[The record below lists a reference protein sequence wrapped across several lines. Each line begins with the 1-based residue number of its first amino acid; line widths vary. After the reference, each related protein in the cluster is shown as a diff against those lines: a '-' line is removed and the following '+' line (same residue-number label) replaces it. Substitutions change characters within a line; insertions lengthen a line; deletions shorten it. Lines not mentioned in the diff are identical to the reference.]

1 MVCSE
6 FRKLLSNGLEL
17 IPVGPGLPGRIN
29 GRVERMDKGMQ
40 ICGTEIVH
48 LIPGRCRQSHIRV
61 HGTGGHSEFQGD
73 QEIQLAFG
81 SRISTLYL
89 LRLFLTLFVENRIV
103 GSQEMFE
110 EIFVP
115 LAAGAQ
121 KVCPPKKKNS
131 RPIFW
136 TVRILEGEL
145 NFTLL

>member
-1 MVCSE
+1 
-6 FRKLLSNGLEL
+6 
-17 IPVGPGLPGRIN
+17 
-29 GRVERMDKGMQ
+29 MDKGMQ

-48 LIPGRCRQSHIRV
+48 LIPGGCRQSHVRV
-61 HGTGGHSEFQGD
+61 HGTGGHPEFQGD

-81 SRISTLYL
+81 SRISPLYL
-89 LRLFLTLFVENRIV
+89 LRLFLTLFVEHRIV

-131 RPIFW
+131 RPIFR
-136 TVRILEGEL
+136 TVRILESEL